1 MGRKN
6 SPSDGQELDKLIE
19 QYETAK
25 AENHQIYL
33 DGDQFADI
41 ADRYAFERRFNE
53 AQEVINYGL
62 YLHPENTDL
71 LVEQAYLYL
80 DTQKIQEAKE
90 IASSITEEYN
100 TEVKMLKAELL
111 LTEGQLEAAQYIINT
126 VEEADE
132 LETIINIVYLYL
144 DMGYPECAKEWLDN
158 GKKTF
163 GNEEDFIAVTADYL
177 AATNQTEAAIIQY
190 NQLIDVDPYNAS
202 YWVGLAKCYFIIEN
216 SEKAIEACD
225 FALAANEKFGEAY
238 AYRAHSYFYLN
249 NSDAAIADY
258 QKAIEYKAI
267 APEVGNMFIGM
278 AYTNK
283 EDWSNADQCY
293 LEVIRLFKEKGDG
306 NSPLLVDTYTNAA
319 LATFELGNHEEAHE
333 MCARARE
340 INPSE
345 PIVDLTEGK
354 IYLKEGKD
362 QEAFNAF
369 KVALN
374 DDSNADMWFQ
384 VATAYSDE
392 EMLSQAKI
400 CYEKVYNINPKY
412 ENVAGK
418 LAALALI
425 EGRVDDFL
433 RYNNETTH
441 PIDEDMISD
450 LLSQPYERTEEGEQI
465 LKEVWERMKK
475 EKGNK

>member
-425 EGRVDDFL
+425 EGRVDDFF
-433 RYNNETTH
+433 RYKNETTH

>member
-190 NQLIDVDPYNAS
+190 NQLIDVDPTMP
-202 YWVGLAKCYFIIEN
+202 L
-216 SEKAIEACD
+216 
-225 FALAANEKFGEAY
+225 
-238 AYRAHSYFYLN
+238 
-249 NSDAAIADY
+249 
-258 QKAIEYKAI
+258 
-267 APEVGNMFIGM
+267 IGW
-278 AYTNK
+278 
-283 EDWSNADQCY
+283 D
-293 LEVIRLFKEKGDG
+293 
-306 NSPLLVDTYTNAA
+306 
-319 LATFELGNHEEAHE
+319 
-333 MCARARE
+333 
-340 INPSE
+340 
-345 PIVDLTEGK
+345 
-354 IYLKEGKD
+354 
-362 QEAFNAF
+362 
-369 KVALN
+369 
-374 DDSNADMWFQ
+374 
-384 VATAYSDE
+384 
-392 EMLSQAKI
+392 
-400 CYEKVYNINPKY
+400 
-412 ENVAGK
+412 
-418 LAALALI
+418 
-425 EGRVDDFL
+425 
-433 RYNNETTH
+433 
-441 PIDEDMISD
+441 
-450 LLSQPYERTEEGEQI
+450 
-465 LKEVWERMKK
+465 
-475 EKGNK
+475 

>member
-1 MGRKN
+1 
-6 SPSDGQELDKLIE
+6 
-19 QYETAK
+19 
-25 AENHQIYL
+25 
-33 DGDQFADI
+33 
-41 ADRYAFERRFNE
+41 
-53 AQEVINYGL
+53 
-62 YLHPENTDL
+62 
-71 LVEQAYLYL
+71 
-80 DTQKIQEAKE
+80 
-90 IASSITEEYN
+90 
-100 TEVKMLKAELL
+100 
-111 LTEGQLEAAQYIINT
+111 
-126 VEEADE
+126 
-132 LETIINIVYLYL
+132 
-144 DMGYPECAKEWLDN
+144 
-158 GKKTF
+158 
-163 GNEEDFIAVTADYL
+163 
-177 AATNQTEAAIIQY
+177 
-190 NQLIDVDPYNAS
+190 
-202 YWVGLAKCYFIIEN
+202 
-216 SEKAIEACD
+216 
-225 FALAANEKFGEAY
+225 
-238 AYRAHSYFYLN
+238 
-249 NSDAAIADY
+249 
-258 QKAIEYKAI
+258 
-267 APEVGNMFIGM
+267 M

-425 EGRVDDFL
+425 EGRVDDFF

>member
-1 MGRKN
+1 M
-6 SPSDGQELDKLIE
+6 
-19 QYETAK
+19 
-25 AENHQIYL
+25 

-425 EGRVDDFL
+425 EGRVDDFF

>member
-6 SPSDGQELDKLIE
+6 SPSDDQEVNKLIE

-25 AENHQIYL
+25 AENYQIYL

-345 PIVDLTEGK
+345 PMVDLTEGK

-374 DDSNADMWFQ
+374 GDSNAEMWFQ

-392 EMLSQAKI
+392 EMLPQAKI

-425 EGRVDDFL
+425 EGRVDDFF

-441 PIDEDMISD
+441 PINEDMISD
-450 LLSQPYERTEEGEQI
+450 LLSQPYDRTEEGEQI

>member
-6 SPSDGQELDKLIE
+6 SPSDDQELDKLIE

-345 PIVDLTEGK
+345 PMVDLTEGK

-374 DDSNADMWFQ
+374 GDSNADMWFQ

-425 EGRVDDFL
+425 EGRVDDFF

>member
-6 SPSDGQELDKLIE
+6 SPSEGQELDKLIE
-19 QYETAK
+19 QYETSK

-41 ADRYAFERRFNE
+41 ADRYASERRFSE

-80 DTQKIQEAKE
+80 DTQKIYEAKE
-90 IASSITEEYN
+90 VAASITEEYN
-100 TEVKMLKAELL
+100 SEVKMLKAELL
-111 LTEGQLEAAQYIINT
+111 LNEGKLEAAQYILNT
-126 VEEADE
+126 IEEADE

-144 DMGYPECAKEWLDN
+144 DMGYPENAKDWLDRN
-158 GKKTF
+158 KKAYE
-163 GNEEDFIAVTADYL
+163 NEEDFIAVTADYL
-177 AATNQTEAAIIQY
+177 AATNQNEAAITQY

-202 YWVGLAKCYFIIEN
+202 YWVGLAKCYFITEN
-216 SEKAIEACD
+216 CEKAIEACD

-258 QKAIEYKAI
+258 QKAIEYKAV

-293 LEVIRLFKEKGDG
+293 LEVIRIFKEKGDG

-319 LATFELGNHEEAHE
+319 LATFELGNHEEAHQ
-333 MCARARE
+333 MCTRARK
-340 INPSE
+340 INPKE
-345 PIVDLTEGK
+345 PLIDFTEGK
-354 IYLKEGKD
+354 LYLKEGLDK
-362 QEAFNAF
+362 EAFDSF
-369 KVALN
+369 KKALDYDPN
-374 DDSNADMWFQ
+374 PEMWYL
-384 VATAYSDE
+384 VATAYSEE

-400 CYEKVYNINPKY
+400 CYEEVYDIDPNY

-425 EGRVDDFL
+425 DGRIDDFF
-433 RYNNETTH
+433 RYNNETAN
-441 PIDEDMISD
+441 PINEDMIAD
-450 LLSQPYERTEEGEQI
+450 LLSQPHERTEEGEDI
-465 LKEVWERMKK
+465 LKQVWERMKK

>member
-6 SPSDGQELDKLIE
+6 SPSDDQELDKLIE

-177 AATNQTEAAIIQY
+177 AVTNQTEAAIIQY

-345 PIVDLTEGK
+345 PMVDLTEGK

-374 DDSNADMWFQ
+374 GDSNADMWFQ

-425 EGRVDDFL
+425 EGRVDDFF